1 MDCDWPGLYHVIPI
15 NQSLQ
20 ATQTYTINGI
30 MYTVHCVQ
38 LSLWSAVIGHSH
50 HMVPDLSLADI
61 RTSELPP
68 GRHLSI
74 GQMWSSKRTGQKLC
88 VCLYYWHFFCEWRGI
103 LCTPYSSKWGG
114 RYMGAFRFQEVPTHR
129 PPQPQCQ
136 GWGEE
141 AFPLSTWGHALPVGI
156 SIWYRF

>member
-114 RYMGAFRFQEVPTHR
+114 GAIYGGFQIPRSSHTQAPTTTVPGLR
-129 PPQPQCQ
+129 
-136 GWGEE
+136 GRG
-141 AFPLSTWGHALPVGI
+141 LSLINMRTCFASRDKHLI
-156 SIWYRF
+156 